1 VRIRIRLY
9 ALLRDLYGSSE
20 DIINIESERVTV
32 KSVLDYLSL
41 KNDKIKTFLES
52 RGESIITLVN
62 GLYAPHETELKD
74 GDTIDLLP
82 PASGG
87 SL

>member
-1 VRIRIRLY
+1 VRIKIRLY
-9 ALLRDLYGSSE
+9 ALLRDLYGSPE
-20 DIINIESERVTV
+20 DIIELSDERVTV
-32 KSVLDYLSL
+32 KNILYHISSKNEKL
-41 KNDKIKTFLES
+41 KVFLES

-87 SL
+87 SI

>member
-1 VRIRIRLY
+1 MRIKIRLY
-9 ALLRDLYGSSE
+9 ALLRDLYGSPE
-20 DIINIESERVTV
+20 DIIELSDERVTV
-32 KSVLDYLSL
+32 KNILYHISL
-41 KNDKIKTFLES
+41 KNEKLKVFLES

-87 SL
+87 SI

>member
-1 VRIRIRLY
+1 MRVKVRLY
-9 ALLRDLYGSSE
+9 ALLKDLYGSSE
-20 DIINIESERVTV
+20 DVIDIQSERVTV
-32 KSVLDYLSL
+32 RNILDYLSL
-41 KNDKIKTFLES
+41 KNDKIKRFLES

-62 GLYAPHETELKD
+62 GIYAPHETELKD

>member
-1 VRIRIRLY
+1 VRIKIRLY
-9 ALLRDLYGSSE
+9 ALLRDLYGSPE
-20 DIINIESERVTV
+20 DIIELSDERVTV
-32 KSVLDYLSL
+32 KNILYHISL
-41 KNDKIKTFLES
+41 KNEKLKVFLES

-87 SL
+87 SI

>member
-1 VRIRIRLY
+1 MRIRIRLY
-9 ALLRDLYGSSE
+9 ALLRDLYGLSE
-20 DIINIESERVTV
+20 DVINIESERVTV

-41 KNDKIKTFLES
+41 KNDKIKMFLES

-62 GLYAPHETELKD
+62 GLYASHETELKD